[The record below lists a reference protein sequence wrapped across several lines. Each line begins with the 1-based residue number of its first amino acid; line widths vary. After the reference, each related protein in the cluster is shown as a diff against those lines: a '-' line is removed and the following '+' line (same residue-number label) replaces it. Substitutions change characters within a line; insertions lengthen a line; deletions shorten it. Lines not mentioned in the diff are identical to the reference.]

1 MIVGFWQDATFASP
15 VKNLFLSAKM
25 AAMRTDEYLSTSVN
39 IIAQRAWKIH
49 AKKSLLFHKHRKIIA
64 ADSKILIA
72 HDDHPRAHLA
82 HLRKLIVSSRTLR
95 KGAAAPRKNQRESP
109 LRTG

>member
-39 IIAQRAWKIH
+39 IIAQHAWKIS
-49 AKKSLLFHKHRKIIA
+49 AKKPFLFHKH
-64 ADSKILIA
+64 
-72 HDDHPRAHLA
+72 
-82 HLRKLIVSSRTLR
+82 
-95 KGAAAPRKNQRESP
+95 
-109 LRTG
+109 